1 MMNLWPRPVR
11 WAPGTG
17 TLLWALAPLV
27 ALLFL
32 TLLVGCSD
40 DTQFDKKIAEAQ
52 QQQAD
57 YCKANPGV
65 CERYCQDYP
74 LEKTCPK

>member
-1 MMNLWPRPVR
+1 MNKLFAFVMI
-11 WAPGTG
+11 
-17 TLLWALAPLV
+17 V
-27 ALLFL
+27 ALMGCTD
-32 TLLVGCSD
+32 TL
-40 DTQFDKKIAEAQ
+40 DKKVADQQKQQ

-65 CERYCQDYP
+65 CERYCQDFP